1 MDQRP
6 SLVSRV
12 TVHACWGARLREGV
26 AARTAACANAH
37 ATRTRRE
44 RAGMARRRPKR
55 GGFLLLEGAG

>member
-12 TVHACWGARLREGV
+12 TVRACWGARLREGV

-44 RAGMARRRPKR
+44 RDANAPAWR
-55 GGFLLLEGAG
+55 GGDQNGAASYC